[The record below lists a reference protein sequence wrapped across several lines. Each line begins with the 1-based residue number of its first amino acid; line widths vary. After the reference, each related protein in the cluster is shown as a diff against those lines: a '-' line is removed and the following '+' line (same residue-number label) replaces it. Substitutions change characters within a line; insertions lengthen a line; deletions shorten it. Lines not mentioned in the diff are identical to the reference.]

1 MVATRALVTT
11 RETICTCDDA
21 HAFVSHRLR
30 SATAL
35 PSNLPNLPEHIEND
49 PPSAPANE
57 MQVIDPAAGIDPRAR
72 GVLENVENADLGPL
86 VGGRVGMR
94 RHPQCSAWRRCHAIR
109 CLSVARGGIGCAA
122 CQRFEAAGK
131 RLVEAPA

>member
-72 GVLENVENADLGPL
+72 GVWKMS
-86 VGGRVGMR
+86 RMR
-94 RHPQCSAWRRCHAIR
+94 T
-109 CLSVARGGIGCAA
+109 SVLWS
-122 CQRFEAAGK
+122 AAGW
-131 RLVEAPA
+131 ECAGTHSAPHGGDATRFAA